1 MLCLKGIFLS
11 LGQAFFC
18 VGKDE
23 FFPAYAK
30 MKVGACLFLMK
41 TGNILRIMSRV
52 WLLFYKTLLLERIHK
67 TNAQGLTI
75 FFV

>member
-1 MLCLKGIFLS
+1 MLCLKGKILP

-30 MKVGACLFLMK
+30 MKVGACLFSHEVWQYLV
-41 TGNILRIMSRV
+41 NCEPSVVFILQNLV
-52 WLLFYKTLLLERIHK
+52 
-67 TNAQGLTI
+67 A
-75 FFV
+75 